1 MVTACGEMMVA
12 RGRAQSLDRVDRG
25 RRGRMAGAVD
35 RDDLA
40 VGGSVEAEAVAAE
53 SGRLRLDD
61 REHGAGGDSGVDGV
75 AAGAQDLDRGQ
86 RGDRHRGRRHAVCGV
101 DGAAS
106 VLMEIPQGSLRFGWR
121 ANRA

>member
-1 MVTACGEMMVA
+1 MVTVCGETWSRAVGPSA
-12 RGRAQSLDRVDRG
+12 SIASIEAAAGRV
-25 RRGRMAGAVD
+25 AGAVD

-40 VGGSVEAEAVAAE
+40 VGGSVEAEAVAAQ

-61 REHGAGGDSGVDGV
+61 REHGAGRDSGVDGV
-75 AAGAQDLDRGQ
+75 APSAQDLDGGQ
-86 RGDRHRGRRHAVCGV
+86 RGDRHRRRRHAICGV

-106 VLMEIPQGSLRFGWR
+106 VLVEIPQWSLRFGWR